1 MRYILLL
8 LSYIYNVITSFRN
21 LLFDYK
27 ILSSKS
33 YSIPI
38 ICIGNL
44 ELGGTGKTPHVQY
57 IINLLKSKYK
67 IAVLS
72 RGYGRKSSTIKY
84 VEINDN
90 VDLVGDEPL
99 QIKKNNP
106 SCLVV
111 VEKNRNK
118 GIKNILENHREIEVI
133 ILDDGFQHR
142 WVNAGLNIIL
152 TDFSNPYYTNHLF
165 PYGTLRENKKNSK
178 RADLIIFTRT
188 PEDTTHIQKKETIEK
203 INLNSNQKFFFSE
216 VKYGDWKCLNKNITF
231 QERNNYN
238 ITLVTGI
245 ANSTHLTNHLMCTN
259 KVHHVNFPDH
269 HNYSL
274 KDLNKILFKFNNNN
288 ADKKII
294 VTTEKDAVKLSTY
307 KNELNNVNVYY
318 ICIDIKFNK
327 KQKFDKEILDYVR
340 KNKRICKI
348 SK

>member
-1 MRYILLL
+1 MRYLLLL
-8 LSYIYNVITSFRN
+8 LSYIYNIITSFRN

-33 YSIPI
+33 YNIPI

-118 GIKNILENHREIEVI
+118 GIKNILENHKEIEVI

-152 TDFSNPYYTNHLF
+152 TDFAKPYYNNHLF

-178 RADLIIFTRT
+178 RADIIILTKT
-188 PEDTTHIQKKETIEK
+188 PKNTTPKQKKEIIKK
-203 INLNSNQKFFFSE
+203 INLHANQKSFFSE
-216 VKYGDWKCLNKNITF
+216 IKYDDWKHLNKNVTTK
-231 QERNNYN
+231 EKNNFS

-245 ANSTHLTNHLMCTN
+245 ANPIHLINHLKTKN
-259 KVHHVNFPDH
+259 QINHIKFADH
-269 HNYSL
+269 HNYNL
-274 KDLNKILFKFNNNN
+274 KDVNKILFKYNNNK

-294 VTTEKDAVKLSTY
+294 ITTEKDAVKLSTF

-318 ICIDIKFNK
+318 ICINIKLDK
-327 KQKFDKEILDYVR
+327 KQKFDEEILEYVR
-340 KNKRICKI
+340 KNKRVCKI
-348 SK
+348 LK